1 MHFVSEQ
8 WRFTVKIEVCYATNY
23 SQNIIQ
29 LELPEGSNIK
39 TAIII
44 SGILN
49 LFPEIDL
56 TRNKIGIFS
65 KIKKLTDILQSGD
78 RVEIYRPL
86 LIDPKEAR
94 RARAKR

>member
-1 MHFVSEQ
+1 M
-8 WRFTVKIEVCYATNY
+8 KIEVCYATNY